1 MKFSPQGPRVTFV
14 VTAFAVALLSF
25 HCGNDDETGMGNGG
39 ADKVCAPFT
48 YSGFSSP
55 EYSGFTKQ
63 SRYVTVSD
71 GTQLAVDVFLPAGGP
86 DREAFPVVFTYT
98 PYDRAQVDPSTGEVT
113 TDFSMTSLG
122 QLMLSHGYALVAAD
136 MRGTGAA
143 TGEQGPFT
151 PILGRDGKEL
161 IDWMAAQA
169 WCDGNVGMTGGSY
182 VGWSQFA
189 TARNLPAALKCI
201 TPEVILTEGYTEG
214 FRPGGIAAI
223 NWISSYSQLLQAFNM
238 NVQYP
243 DFGLM
248 PAAPAFDEDGDGEFA
263 DEVPTYD
270 QGDPSI
276 FFDDLIIPPFGIHYP
291 DQVRRSRHKYFRAT
305 FEHLFNPV
313 FQDLADAM
321 PFFDS
326 NFMPP
331 WENVTFLDGSPGYM
345 MNEINGSGIAI
356 YHIGRW
362 YDAFCKGAPMTYA
375 STRHMVP
382 SKLLIGPGYH
392 QGIPDAYLDYFSYS
406 GDFEEQNNI
415 ERLRFFDRYLKGIDN
430 GIDREPPVYIYVAH
444 EGWRAEQEWPPA
456 RQVMTDYYLDQSNSL
471 STERTADGSDDYDV
485 DFTHRSSYGSTVS
498 DRWIMIGYP
507 DDLMIRTDKDTQC
520 LVYETEPLAE
530 DTEVT
535 GHPIVDLWVTSNR
548 RYGDVFVYL
557 CDVDPQGESIY
568 VAEGQ
573 LRAGWHRLYEDDDR
587 VNGVMDV
594 KPELPWHGY
603 KEAQWVD
610 GALDSDTP
618 LNLRFEMVPVSWV
631 FKEGH
636 KIRIAIAGADHQN
649 FELNPGLAPSG
660 NPEDAPATTMTLHR
674 TAAYPSHVELPILPD

>member
-1 MKFSPQGPRVTFV
+1 MERLRRNGSARLL
-14 VTAFAVALLSF
+14 AAAVAIALLF
-25 HCGNDDETGMGNGG
+25 AGCGDDEESSAGTEE
-39 ADKVCAPFT
+39 VCAPFT

-55 EYSGFTKQ
+55 EYASYTKT
-63 SRYVTVSD
+63 SEYVRMPD
-71 GTQLAVDVFLPAGGP
+71 RTQLAVDVFLPADGP
-86 DREAFPVVFTYT
+86 DQSSFPVVFEYT
-98 PYDRAQVDPSTGEVT
+98 PYARAMVDPAASEVSA
-113 TDFSMTSLG
+113 DFAKTSLG
-122 QLMLSHGYALVAAD
+122 ELLLSYGYALVAAD

-151 PILGRDGKEL
+151 PILGQDGKEL
-161 IDWMAAQA
+161 VDWMAAQP
-169 WCDGNVGMTGGSY
+169 WCDGNVGMVGGSY

-189 TARNLPAALKCI
+189 TARNRPAALKCI

-223 NWISSYSQLLQAFNM
+223 NWISSYSLLLQAFNM
-238 NVQYP
+238 NVAYP
-243 DFGLM
+243 DYGLL
-248 PAAPAFDEDGDGEFA
+248 PSAPASDEDRDGEFW
-263 DEVPTYD
+263 DEVPTAD

-276 FFDDLIIPPFGIHYP
+276 FFDDFIIPPIGIHYP
-291 DQVRRSRHKYFRAT
+291 DQVKRFLHKYFWAT
-305 FEHLFNPV
+305 FEHLFNPT
-313 FQDLADAM
+313 FQQIADAM

-326 NFMPP
+326 HFLPP
-331 WENVTFLDGSPGYM
+331 WADLTFMDGSPGYM
-345 MNEINGSGIAI
+345 MNEIKDSGIAI

-375 STRHMVP
+375 STHTMVP
-382 SKLLIGPGYH
+382 SKLIIGPGYH
-392 QGIPDAYLDYFSYS
+392 QGIPDAYLEYFSYE
-406 GDFEEQNNI
+406 GDFEEQNNV

-430 GIDREPPVYIYVAH
+430 GIDREPPVYIYVMNQ
-444 EGWRAEQEWPPA
+444 GWRAENEWPLE
-456 RQVMTDYYLDQSNSL
+456 RQVTTSYYLDQGGRL
-471 STERTADGSDDYDV
+471 GTTRTADGADDYAV

-507 DDLMIRTDKDTQC
+507 DSLMMRTDKDAQC
-520 LVYETEPLAE
+520 LTYESEPLAG

-535 GHPIVDLWVTSNR
+535 GHPIVDVWVTSNQR
-548 RYGDVFVYL
+548 CGDLFVYL

-594 KPELPWHGY
+594 QPELPWHGY

-610 GALDSDTP
+610 GALDPVTP

-631 FKEGH
+631 FKQGH
-636 KIRIAIAGADHQN
+636 RIRIAVAGADYRN
-649 FELNPGLAPSG
+649 FELNPGLAPDG
-660 NPEDAPATTMTLHR
+660 NPENAPPTTLTLHR
-674 TAAYPSHVELPILPD
+674 TAAHPSHVELPVIPR

>member
-1 MKFSPQGPRVTFV
+1 MGIPKQNPSWRLLV
-14 VTAFAVALLSF
+14 VAVAIALVSIQ
-25 HCGNDDETGMGNGG
+25 CGSDDDPPTVGG
-39 ADKVCAPFT
+39 GDEKVCSPFE

-55 EYSGFTKQ
+55 DYSSYTKTSQ
-63 SRYVTVSD
+63 YVTVSD

-86 DREAFPVVFTYT
+86 NRSSFPVVFSYT
-98 PYDRAQVDPSTGEVT
+98 PYDRAQVDPATGEVT
-113 TDFSMTSLG
+113 ADFSMTSLG
-122 QLMLSHGYALVAAD
+122 ELLLSYGYALVAAD

-151 PILGRDGKEL
+151 PILGQDGKEL
-161 IDWMAAQA
+161 IDWMASKP

-214 FRPGGIAAI
+214 LRPGGIAAI

-243 DFGLM
+243 GFGLM
-248 PAAPAFDEDGDGEFA
+248 PAAPAYDEDGDGEFA
-263 DEVPTYD
+263 DEVPTGD

-276 FFDDLIIPPFGIHYP
+276 FFDDFIIPPFGIHYP
-291 DQVRRSRHKYFRAT
+291 DQVKRTQHKYFWAT
-305 FEHLFNPV
+305 FDHLFNPV
-313 FQDLADAM
+313 FEQLGDAM
-321 PFFDS
+321 PYFDS
-326 NFMPP
+326 HFMPP

-345 MNEINGSGIAI
+345 MNEIKDSGIAI

-375 STRHMVP
+375 SSHEMVP
-382 SKLLIGPGYH
+382 SKLIIGPGYH
-392 QGIPDAYLDYFSYS
+392 QGIPDAYIEYFSYS
-406 GDFEEQNNI
+406 GDFQEQNNV
-415 ERLRFFDRYLKGIDN
+415 ERLRFFDRYLKGIHN
-430 GIDREPPVYIYVAH
+430 GIDREPPVYLYVMND
-444 EGWRAEQEWPPA
+444 GWRAENEWPLA
-456 RQVMTDYYLDQSNSL
+456 RQVMTSYYLEQGNRL
-471 STERTADGSDDYDV
+471 ATASTVDGTDDYDV
-485 DFTHRSSYGSTVS
+485 DFTHRSSYGSTTS

-507 DDLMIRTDKDTQC
+507 DSLMMRTDKDTQC
-520 LVYETEPLAE
+520 LVYDTEPLAS

-535 GHPIVDLWVTSNR
+535 GHAIVDVWVTSNQ

-568 VAEGQ
+568 VAEGE

-587 VNGVMDV
+587 VNGVLDV

-610 GALDSDTP
+610 GALDPETP

-660 NPEDAPATTMTLHR
+660 NPEDAVPTTMTFHR
-674 TAAYPSHVELPILPD
+674 TAAYPSHVELPVIPR

>member
-1 MKFSPQGPRVTFV
+1 MALSRQTSAARLLVAAV
-14 VTAFAVALLSF
+14 AVALVTF
-25 HCGNDDETGMGNGG
+25 QCGNDDESPTGTAGTGT
-39 ADKVCAPFT
+39 VSAPFT

-55 EYSGFTKQ
+55 EYESYTKT
-63 SRYVTVSD
+63 SRYVKVSD
-71 GTQLAVDVFLPAGGP
+71 GTQLAVDVFLPTDGP
-86 DREAFPVVFTYT
+86 HQSSFPVVFQYT
-98 PYDRAQVDPSTGEVT
+98 PYDRAQVDPVTGEVT
-113 TDFSMTSLG
+113 MDFAKSPLG
-122 QLMLSHGYALVAAD
+122 DLLLAHGYALAAAD
-136 MRGTGAA
+136 MRGTGAS

-161 IDWMAAQA
+161 IDWMASQP

-189 TARNLPAALKCI
+189 TARNRPAALKCI

-223 NWISSYSQLLQAFNM
+223 NWISSYSMLLQAFNM
-238 NVQYP
+238 NVAYP
-243 DFGLM
+243 DFGLL
-248 PAAPAFDEDGDGEFA
+248 PALPAFDEDGDGELW
-263 DEVPTYD
+263 DEVPTAA

-276 FFDDLIIPPFGIHYP
+276 FIDDFLIPPIGIHYP
-291 DQVRRSRHKYFRAT
+291 DQVRRFLHRYFWAT
-305 FEHLFNPV
+305 LDHLSNPT
-313 FQDLADAM
+313 FQQIADAM

-326 NFMPP
+326 HFMPP
-331 WENVTFLDGSPGYM
+331 WQDLTFVDGSPGYM
-345 MNEINGSGIAI
+345 MNEIRNSGIAI
-356 YHIGRW
+356 YHMGRW

-375 STRHMVP
+375 STHTMVP
-382 SKLLIGPGYH
+382 SKLIIGPGYH
-392 QGIPDAYLDYFSYS
+392 QGIPEAYLEYFSYE
-406 GDFEEQNNI
+406 GDFVEQNNI

-430 GIDREPPVYIYVAH
+430 GIDREPPVYIYVAND
-444 EGWRAEQEWPPA
+444 GWRAESEWPLA
-456 RQVMTDYYLDQSNSL
+456 RQVTTPYYFDQGGRL
-471 STERTADGSDDYDV
+471 GTARTGEGADDYAV

-507 DDLMIRTDKDTQC
+507 DSLMMRTDKDTQC
-520 LVYETEPLAE
+520 LVYETEPLSG

-535 GHPIVDLWVTSNR
+535 GHAIVDLWVTSNQ

-587 VNGVMDV
+587 VKGVLDV
-594 KPELPWHGY
+594 QPELPWHGY

-610 GALDSDTP
+610 GALDSSTP
-618 LNLRFEMVPVSWV
+618 LNVRFEMVPVSWL

-636 KIRIAIAGADHQN
+636 RIRIAIAGADHQN
-649 FELNPGLAPSG
+649 FELNPGLAPDG
-660 NPEDAPATTMTLHR
+660 NPGNALPTTLTLHR
-674 TAAYPSHVELPILPD
+674 TAACPSRIELPVIPR

>member
-1 MKFSPQGPRVTFV
+1 MGSSRLLI
-14 VTAFAVALLSF
+14 AAALVALVST
-25 HCGNDDETGMGNGG
+25 HCGGDDDSSGG
-39 ADKVCAPFT
+39 SDDVKKVCSPFT

-55 EYSGFTKQ
+55 RYTSHTKTSQ
-63 SRYVTVSD
+63 YVTVSD
-71 GTQLAVDVFLPAGGP
+71 GTQLAVDVFLPSDGP
-86 DREAFPVVFTYT
+86 DRSSFPVVFTYT
-98 PYDRAQVDPSTGEVT
+98 PYDRAQIDPATGEVSM
-113 TDFSMTSLG
+113 DFSTSSLG
-122 QLMLSHGYALVAAD
+122 EMLLSYGYALVAAD

-151 PILGRDGKEL
+151 PILGQDGREL
-161 IDWMAAQA
+161 VDWMASQQ
-169 WCDGNVGMTGGSY
+169 WCNGNVGMTGGSY

-189 TARNLPAALKCI
+189 TASNRPTALKCI

-243 DFGLM
+243 DFGLL
-248 PAAPAFDEDGDGEFA
+248 PAAPALDEDGDGEFW
-263 DEVPTYD
+263 DEIPTGD
-270 QGDPSI
+270 EGDPSI
-276 FFDDLIIPPFGIHYP
+276 FFDDFLLPPFGNHYP
-291 DQVRRSRHKYFRAT
+291 DQVKRTLNKYFWAT
-305 FEHLFNPV
+305 VEHLFNPT
-313 FQDLADAM
+313 FQQIADTM
-321 PFFDS
+321 PYLDS
-326 NFMPP
+326 HFMPP
-331 WENVTFLDGSPGYM
+331 WQDVGFYEGSPGYM
-345 MNEINGSGIAI
+345 MNEIKDSGIAI

-375 STRHMVP
+375 STHPMVP
-382 SKLLIGPGYH
+382 SKLIIGPGYH
-392 QGIPDAYLDYFSYS
+392 QGIPDAYLEYFAYS
-406 GDFEEQNNI
+406 GDIFEQI
-415 ERLRFFDRYLKGIDN
+415 DVERLRFFDRHLKGIDN
-430 GIDREPPVYIYVAH
+430 GIDTEPPVYLYVMND
-444 EGWRAEQEWPPA
+444 GWRAENEWPLA
-456 RQVMTDYYLDQSNSL
+456 RQRMTSFYLDRGNRL
-471 STERTADGSDDYDV
+471 GEVRTEEGSDDYDV

-507 DDLMIRTDKDTQC
+507 DSLMMRTDKDAQC
-520 LVYETEPLAE
+520 LVYDTEPLSG

-535 GHPIVDLWVTSNR
+535 GHPIADVWVTSNR

-587 VNGVMDV
+587 VKGVMDV

-610 GALDSDTP
+610 GALDSQAP

-631 FKEGH
+631 FKKGH
-636 KIRIAIAGADHQN
+636 RIRVAIAGADYPN
-649 FELNPGLAPSG
+649 FELNPGLAPDGTPG
-660 NPEDAPATTMTLHR
+660 NALPTTLTVHR
-674 TAAYPSHVELPILPD
+674 TAASPSHVALPIIPR